1 MKKEYVSP
9 ILDTQLVEYS
19 GCIMAGSDPNLAP
32 GGGTGGAGGT
42 LNPMPGAP
50 KKA

>member
-9 ILDTQLVEYS
+9 ILDTQLVEFS
-19 GCIMAGSDPNLAP
+19 GCIMAGSDA
-32 GGGTGGAGGT
+32 T
-42 LNPMPGAP
+42 LPSPSGPSNPTPMPAP